1 MYAKYAKCR
10 SFAFAGVRIKLKSEA
25 KTSVGGHPAFLVRQT
40 TYNSGFEAP
49 PPLNTETLFAI
60 DGADAFIVNMEVRT
74 IAPSASTAPTALI
87 TWLIAR
93 VQALR

>member
-49 PPLNTETLFAI
+49 PPMNTETLFAI
-60 DGADAFIVNMEVRT
+60 DGAGAFIVNLEMRT